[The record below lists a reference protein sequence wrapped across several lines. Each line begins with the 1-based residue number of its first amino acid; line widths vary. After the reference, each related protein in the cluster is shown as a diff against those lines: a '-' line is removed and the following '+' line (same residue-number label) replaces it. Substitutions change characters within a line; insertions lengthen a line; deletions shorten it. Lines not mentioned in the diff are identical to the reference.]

1 MTVAKDI
8 LFWLKYSWYI
18 VGQSLAKKKYRAAVN
33 EAGFVAPIIMPLG
46 YIGVILQIVV
56 AAYVLKVIF

>member
-1 MTVAKDI
+1 MKT
-8 LFWLKYSWYI
+8 LFVWMKYSWQI
-18 VGQSLAKKKYRAAVN
+18 VGQSLATKKHRRPIVN
-33 EAGFVAPIIMPLG
+33 EAGFVAPIIVPLG